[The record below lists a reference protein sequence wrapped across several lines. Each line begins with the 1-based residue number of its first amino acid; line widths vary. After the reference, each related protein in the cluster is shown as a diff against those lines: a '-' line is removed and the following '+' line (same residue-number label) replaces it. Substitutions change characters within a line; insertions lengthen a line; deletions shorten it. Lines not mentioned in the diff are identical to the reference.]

1 MIENNQSNHEGKS
14 PGVTPNQA
22 GLYQKIASK
31 SDKII
36 TKLFELLESRNESV
50 ALGAANTLID
60 KILPS
65 LKATEHKG
73 EGGGPI
79 LIKIISEENGN
90 RTTDQE
96 LPKATVNL

>member
-1 MIENNQSNHEGKS
+1 MTTENQSNQQVKS

-22 GLYQKIASK
+22 ALYQKIASK

-36 TKLFELLESRNESV
+36 DKLFQLLESTNESI

-90 RTTDQE
+90 RTTDQK
-96 LPKATVNL
+96 LPQATVNL